1 MKALLILAGVL
12 AGIGLVIGAA
22 YLVITEAIL
31 RVGT

>member
-1 MKALLILAGVL
+1 MKALLILAG
-12 AGIGLVIGAA
+12 IGLAIGAA